1 MAARGRDEYNHTA
14 LTAAACKGHVEI
26 VDLLLEHS
34 AEIDA
39 STKYRVSL
47 LLLMILWNSS
57 SSALLSSVIKHCV
70 WSERVV
76 LVGHFRLPTNLLN

>member
-47 LLLMILWNSS
+47 LWLMILWNSS
-57 SSALLSSVIKHCV
+57 SLYCL
-70 WSERVV
+70 V
-76 LVGHFRLPTNLLN
+76 L